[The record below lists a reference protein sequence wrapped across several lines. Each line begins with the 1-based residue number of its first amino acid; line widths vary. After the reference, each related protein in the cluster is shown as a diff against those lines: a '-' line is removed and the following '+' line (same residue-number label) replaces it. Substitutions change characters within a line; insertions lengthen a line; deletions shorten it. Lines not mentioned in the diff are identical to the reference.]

1 MKSYLNLQHVI
12 IFVSPGEYGIPRP
25 WYFIFQINYWG
36 GVPLEAGMPIP
47 EAPTQQ
53 NGGKGFQ
60 NPLCIICY
68 VYVTIIFQV
77 HSKSPILVVN
87 PFMSG

>member
-1 MKSYLNLQHVI
+1 MVKYAMTFGLQY
-12 IFVSPGEYGIPRP
+12 IFNISPGEYGIPRP

-53 NGGKGFQ
+53 NEGKGFQ
-60 NPLCIICY
+60 NPTFLLSC
-68 VYVTIIFQV
+68 
-77 HSKSPILVVN
+77 
-87 PFMSG
+87 